1 MDFFSMMDITVSG
14 LKAQR
19 LRMETIASN
28 LSNANTTRTPEGGPY
43 RRRDVVIAATPVAA
57 PFKEMFDG
65 ALRGVEVVDVISD
78 QNPGKLKYEPA
89 HPDADER
96 GFVEYPN
103 VDAVT
108 EMVNL
113 LSASR
118 SYEANLTVFD
128 ATKGLLMKALEI

>member
-1 MDFFSMMDITVSG
+1 MDFFGMMDITVSG

-28 LSNANTTRTPEGGPY
+28 LSNANTTRTEEGGAY
-43 RRRDVVIAATPVAA
+43 QRRDVVLEARAQSS
-57 PFKEMFDG
+57 FKNVFDG
-65 ALRGVEVVDVISD
+65 AMRGVSVVDVIKD
-78 QNPGKLKYEPA
+78 QSPGKLKYEPG

-96 GFVEYPN
+96 GYVVYPN
-103 VDAVT
+103 VDAVA

-128 ATKGLLMKALEI
+128 ATKSLLMKALEI